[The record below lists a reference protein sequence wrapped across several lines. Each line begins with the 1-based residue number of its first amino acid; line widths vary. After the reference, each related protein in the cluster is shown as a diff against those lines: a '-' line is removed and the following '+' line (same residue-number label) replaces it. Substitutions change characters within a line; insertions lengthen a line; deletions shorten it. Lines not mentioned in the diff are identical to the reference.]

1 MDPINP
7 ISRSM
12 FSPPVLWYKRH
23 PARSPCRQTG
33 ESLVKLAYFVLL
45 VIGLACFAVAENTL
59 TVATYNIHHA
69 EGTDGVLDV
78 DRIAGIL
85 REINADVIFL
95 QEVDR
100 NLPRTGHRDL
110 PALFSEK
117 LGMPV
122 FFEANYR
129 FDGGEYGNAT
139 LTRLPVL
146 EHRNM
151 ALPNPVSAE
160 PRGCLTVTVEWQGTA
175 IDLMNTHLGLN
186 GQERLAQAEAIVAA
200 MGKNP
205 VILGGDMNEN
215 LTAPAMQRFTAKL
228 KDTLMN
234 RTEDTT
240 GTVPS
245 NAPRRRID
253 YILAADMFETVSS
266 TIVFNDI
273 TRIAS
278 DHLPYA
284 VVLRQSAPAE

>member
-1 MDPINP
+1 M
-7 ISRSM
+7 
-12 FSPPVLWYKRH
+12 
-23 PARSPCRQTG
+23 
-33 ESLVKLAYFVLL
+33 KLACFILL
-45 VIGLACFAVAENTL
+45 VIGMAFPIAAENTL

-69 EGTDGVLDV
+69 EGTDRVLDV
-78 DRIAGIL
+78 DRIAGVL
-85 REINADVIFL
+85 REINADVVFL

-117 LGMPV
+117 LGVPV

-151 ALPNPVSAE
+151 TLPNPVGAE
-160 PRGCLTVTVEWQGTA
+160 PRGCLTVTVEWQGMA
-175 IDLMNTHLGLN
+175 VDLMNTHLGLN

-228 KDTLMN
+228 SDTLVN
-234 RTEDTT
+234 RTEDTA

-253 YILAADMFETVSS
+253 YILAADVFETLSS

-273 TRIAS
+273 TRVAS
-278 DHLPYA
+278 DHLPYTA
-284 VVLRQSAPAE
+284 VLRRTDPTK

>member
-1 MDPINP
+1 MKTRWQALSNGHWLQVWELRQRRVEEAGVWRP
-7 ISRSM
+7 IS
-12 FSPPVLWYKRH
+12 
-23 PARSPCRQTG
+23 
-33 ESLVKLAYFVLL
+33 LL
-45 VIGLACFAVAENTL
+45 LCG
-59 TVATYNIHHA
+59 
-69 EGTDGVLDV
+69 
-78 DRIAGIL
+78 
-85 REINADVIFL
+85 
-95 QEVDR
+95 
-100 NLPRTGHRDL
+100 
-110 PALFSEK
+110 
-117 LGMPV
+117 
-122 FFEANYR
+122 
-129 FDGGEYGNAT
+129 
-139 LTRLPVL
+139 
-146 EHRNM
+146 M
-151 ALPNPVSAE
+151 AL
-160 PRGCLTVTVEWQGTA
+160 L
-175 IDLMNTHLGLN
+175 LGLQN
-186 GQERLAQAEAIVAA
+186 PLLYGMAPGFDASLFAA

-234 RTEDTT
+234 RAEDTA